1 MVTSANLSVTV
12 LFFATARLATGTSR
26 TSFEATP
33 GTTVAEL
40 AEALVARY
48 GNGLADVMASCALW
62 VNGEPT
68 DPGYVLA
75 TGDEVAVLPPVSG
88 GCARFR

>member
-26 TSFEATP
+26 TSFEAAP

-88 GCARFR
+88 G

>member
-68 DPGYVLA
+68 DPGYMLA

-88 GCARFR
+88 G